1 MSAKLLVVDDAPEM
15 LAALVE
21 YLKRLGYV
29 VSQATTRV
37 EALARFEAEAPD
49 LCIVDY
55 ALPDCTAFELIP
67 ELRKRDGKVAII
79 VLTGQG
85 TIELA
90 VQAIKL
96 GAEHFLTKPV
106 DLKSLGVLVERVLA
120 RLTEQRRSSAERRV
134 EERSRVDPFVGTSAA
149 VAQVRELASAVVH
162 SEVPVLLRGETG
174 TGKGVLARWLHDHG
188 PRSEEAFVDL
198 NCAGLS
204 RELAETELF
213 GHQRGSFTG
222 ASATKRGLLEIAHHG
237 TLFLDEIGDLDPAV
251 QPKLLKALEERTY
264 RRVGDVQTRSA
275 DVRLITATHRDLAE
289 MTRTGAFRNDL
300 LFRINTVTIELPAL
314 RDRREDIVPL
324 ARCVIEH
331 LCRQQGRPQT
341 ELTKDARSAL
351 ESHGWPGNIRELRN
365 VLERALL
372 FARNGVLDAA
382 SVALPSVSAG
392 GATPRLQGDD
402 DGGQSLEDVERIHI
416 LRVLDRTSGRV
427 EEAARILG
435 VPRSSLY
442 AKLKRYGLRASSS

>member
-1 MSAKLLVVDDAPEM
+1 MSAKLLIVDDGPDM
-15 LAALVE
+15 LAALTE
-21 YLKRLGYV
+21 FLKREGHLV
-29 VSQATTRV
+29 AQATTRA
-37 EALARFEAEAPD
+37 EALARFDQEAPE

-55 ALPDCTAFELIP
+55 GLPDCTAFELIP
-67 ELRKRDGKVAII
+67 ELQKRDPKVAII
-79 VLTGQG
+79 VLTGYG

-106 DLKSLGVLVERVLA
+106 DLKSLGVLVERVLS
-120 RLTEQRRSSAERRV
+120 RLSEQRRLTADRRV
-134 EERSRVDPFVGTSAA
+134 EERHRVDPFIGTSTA
-149 VAQVRELASAVVH
+149 VAQVREIAEAVAGAD
-162 SEVPVLLRGETG
+162 VPVLLRGETG
-174 TGKGVLARWLHDHG
+174 TGKGVLARWLHDQG
-188 PRSEEAFVDL
+188 PRSQDAFVDL

-204 RELAETELF
+204 RELAESELF

-222 ASATKRGLLEIAHHG
+222 AAATKRGLLEIAHHG

-314 RDRREDIVPL
+314 RERKQDIALL
-324 ARCVIEH
+324 AHTVVEH
-331 LCRQQGRPQT
+331 LCRQQGKPAA
-341 ELTKDARSAL
+341 ELTDEARAKL
-351 ESHGWPGNIRELRN
+351 ERYDWPGNIRELRN

-372 FARNGVLDAA
+372 FSPRGTLDARSLALRAA
-382 SVALPSVSAG
+382 SADVVV
-392 GATPRLQGDD
+392 
-402 DGGQSLEDVERIHI
+402 DGGQTLDEVERRHI
-416 LRVLDRTSGRV
+416 TAVLDRTEGRV

-435 VPRSSLY
+435 VPRSTLY
-442 AKLKRYGLRASSS
+442 AKLKRYGLRVSES